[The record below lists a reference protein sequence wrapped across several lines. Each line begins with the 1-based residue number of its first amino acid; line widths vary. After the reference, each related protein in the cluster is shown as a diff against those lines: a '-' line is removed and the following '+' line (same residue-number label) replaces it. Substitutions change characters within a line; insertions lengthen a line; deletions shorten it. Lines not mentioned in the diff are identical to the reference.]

1 MPVNLRHLR
10 AFDAAVRLGSFV
22 EAARALHVSPAAL
35 GLAIRELEDTL
46 GFRVLERTT
55 RRLQLTEAG
64 RGYLALAQRVLADL
78 EQADRYARDVQSGH
92 ALVRIATTQTIVA
105 TLLAPVLH
113 DVMSAFPG
121 VRLHPLDVAASDIR
135 DALVQG
141 RADLAIGVDLP
152 GDSEF
157 EAAPLFTSRWFGY
170 IAPAHPLGRRRRL
183 DWSETAGHLLFM
195 TRSSQLKLRAVL
207 GRNVPLDDVQ
217 EATTAIS
224 GLAMASAGAGI
235 ALFPGYAQGIASGMG
250 VRAVPMQSP
259 EVTHDLLIGVPRKTS
274 IRAPVSAIRDALAR
288 AVGTACR
295 HLA

>member
-35 GLAIRELEDTL
+35 GLAIRELEDAL

-55 RRLQLTEAG
+55 RSLQLTEAG
-64 RGYLALAQRVLADL
+64 RGYLAHGRRVLAEI
-78 EQADRYARDVQSGH
+78 EQADRYARDMQAGH
-92 ALVRIATTQTIVA
+92 ALVRIATTQTVVA

-135 DALVQG
+135 ESLVEG

-152 GDSEF
+152 GDGAF
-157 EAAPLFTSRWFGY
+157 ESAPLFTSRWFGFV
-170 IAPAHPLGRRRRL
+170 APGHLLGRRRRL
-183 DWSETAGHLLFM
+183 DWRETAGHLLFM

-207 GRNVPLDDVQ
+207 GRDVPLDDVQ

-224 GLAMASAGAGI
+224 GLAMASTGAGI

-250 VRAVPMQSP
+250 VRPVPMQSP
-259 EVTHDLLIGVPRKTS
+259 EVAHELLIGMPRRHS
-274 IRAPVSAIRDALAR
+274 SRAPVPAISDALAR
-288 AVGTACR
+288 AVGAACS
-295 HLA
+295 HLV